1 MNIKSIISNKLRW
14 RASFSKFSSPQN
26 QRNNKYWGM
35 AAFMHSDP
43 ELISDKE
50 CYCLWTLM
58 IQWTLVYALN
68 QLRRYSESLR
78 AGRSGDRIPVGARF
92 FRTRQDRTWGPPSL
106 LHNGY
111 QVIPRGKAA
120 GAWSWLLTPSSAEVN
135 ERVELYLYSH
145 SGPSWPPLSVQILN
159 SWFLASW
166 INVNKKVQLDAKV
179 CRHLF
184 TAKSLYMFRV
194 SQHP

>member
-135 ERVELYLYSH
+135 ERVELYLYSS
-145 SGPSWPPLSVQILN
+145 SGHSWPVLGWALPPS
-159 SWFLASW
+159 
-166 INVNKKVQLDAKV
+166 KKVCTLHQIGNDRFHRLSKSSS
-179 CRHLF
+179 
-184 TAKSLYMFRV
+184 TTSSLYINRL
-194 SQHP
+194 SYW